1 MLSQEGERNSM
12 ELGVIENSA
21 DLTHV
26 ALIGPLDMAGVKKY
40 RSNSSFA
47 QQPVE
52 NIRPSIWRGLM
63 C

>member
-1 MLSQEGERNSM
+1 M